1 MKKRMNRGRKSVGK
15 VKPLKTWKLIT
26 YFVLFQ
32 FLFGIAT
39 APMLVYY
46 GPFDN
51 LKKNIVGEAMSTYS
65 HQYLATMFL
74 STNQI
79 NTILHG
85 GDVGVSADVKQD
97 LSKISVGN
105 HDSRIQM
112 EKVQGRK
119 FTGLMLI
126 VHDPTRVKVGYSS
139 KLGTVGEKTSE
150 IAKENNAI
158 AAINGGG
165 FQDKG
170 TNSSATWTGTGAFPT
185 GIIISKGKLIYPSES
200 NADMQQQMNGVIGIT
215 KAGKL
220 VVGTYSISDL
230 LDDNVS
236 EALCFGP
243 TLIENGVLK
252 TGIDTQGS
260 EPRTAIGQRSDGS
273 ILLLTIDG
281 RQGLQAGASIADVQ
295 SIMKAQGAV
304 NAVNLDGGA
313 STTMYYNGK
322 VANNPSDKFG
332 ERPLPTIIY
341 VKK

>member
-1 MKKRMNRGRKSVGK
+1 MKKRMNRGRKGVGK
-15 VKPLKTWKLIT
+15 VKTLKTWKLIT

-32 FLFGIAT
+32 VLFGIAT
-39 APMLVYY
+39 APILVYY

-74 STNQI
+74 STSQI
-79 NTILHG
+79 NSILHG

-97 LSKISVGN
+97 LSKINVGN
-105 HDSRIQM
+105 HDSKIQI

-150 IAKENNAI
+150 IAKENNAV

-170 TNSSATWTGTGAFPT
+170 INSSATWTGTGAFPT
-185 GIIISKGKLIYPSES
+185 GIIISKGKLIYPSPS
-200 NADMQQQMNGVIGIT
+200 NADTQQQMPGVVGIT
-215 KAGKL
+215 KDGKL
-220 VVGTYSISDL
+220 VVGTYSIADL
-230 LDDNVS
+230 LDDNVT

-243 TLIENGVLK
+243 TLIENSEVK
-252 TGIDTQGS
+252 SGIDTQGS
-260 EPRTAIGQRSDGS
+260 EPRTAIGQRADGS

-281 RQGLQAGASIADVQ
+281 RQGLQAGASIGDVQ
-295 SIMKAQGAV
+295 KIMKDQGAI

-332 ERPLPTIIY
+332 ERPIPTIIY